1 MLFLNMSSTAEKT
14 LNKIV
19 GEKNGTQIVLYG
31 HMDERHKDRLN
42 VLMQSKRL
50 VNQLTKSGMKKL
62 CLEMIDK
69 HYDEL
74 MNNVNEL
81 RAIRGNIKLKNKG
94 MVVWAEIAI
103 QVRACE
109 VCWMEGEDKIVA
121 KDYVDYVKDGRIKIG
136 DTVITIET
144 FATSVKA
151 EHELHLVKS
160 FTEIQTLDTIKFE
173 ERFINVTVEQF
184 KTMFKNWTVT
194 PFVHDNYFP
203 LVKLMN

>member
-31 HMDERHKDRLN
+31 HMDERHEDRLD
-42 VLMQSKRL
+42 VLIQAKK
-50 VNQLTKSGMKKL
+50 VNLLTKEGMKQL
-62 CLEMIDK
+62 CLNMIDK

-81 RAIRGNIKLKNKG
+81 RAIRGNLKIKTKG
-94 MVVWAEIAI
+94 IVVWAEIAI

-109 VCWMEGEDKIVA
+109 VVWMDGKDKEVAEDYIEYVNEGKM
-121 KDYVDYVKDGRIKIG
+121 KIG

-151 EHELHLVKS
+151 KHELNLVKS
-160 FTEIQTLDTIKFE
+160 FTEIKTLDTINFE
-173 ERFINVTVEQF
+173 ERFINVGVKYF
-184 KTMFKNWTVT
+184 KEMFKNWTVT
-194 PFVHDNYFP
+194 PYVHDNCFP